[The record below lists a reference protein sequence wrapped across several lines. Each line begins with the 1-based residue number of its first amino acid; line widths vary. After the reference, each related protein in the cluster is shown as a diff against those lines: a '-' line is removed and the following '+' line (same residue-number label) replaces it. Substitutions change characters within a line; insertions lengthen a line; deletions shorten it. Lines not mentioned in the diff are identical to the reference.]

1 ASLSQNLPVV
11 WSNRLCISRLTEL
24 VEAVALLGLP
34 LLSRDLVA
42 CRAASMRPALC
53 SFRSR
58 PAAIFRGLGTHMA
71 NEFPVHTADDRYTNV
86 DVCRLSLRLKHSL
99 HLWTNTPRHRLSAS
113 GLADTQLKK

>member
-1 ASLSQNLPVV
+1 
-11 WSNRLCISRLTEL
+11 
-24 VEAVALLGLP
+24 
-34 LLSRDLVA
+34 
-42 CRAASMRPALC
+42 
-53 SFRSR
+53 
-58 PAAIFRGLGTHMA
+58 MA